1 MRVLLT
7 AGGTEEP
14 IDSVRRITNTSSGAT
29 GAALAA
35 HFAER
40 GAEVV
45 LLHAD
50 RAAAGMPDVERLSFV
65 SFAELEAALRR
76 LLGERRFD
84 AVVHLAAVSDYA
96 VGSVEVDGRPW
107 GAGPRGKIASG
118 REVVIRLRPN
128 PKLIDS
134 LRAWSCNPE
143 VVIIGFKLTD
153 EPDAAAREAAAR
165 AQLDR
170 GAADLVVHNDVRE
183 IDGARHAATIHGR
196 RGARVRTE
204 TKQQLAAELYR
215 LLADG
220 GLR

>member
-40 GAEVV
+40 GAEVL
-45 LLHAD
+45 LLHAE
-50 RAAAGMPDVERLSFV
+50 RAAAGMPDVERIGFV

-76 LLGERRFD
+76 LLGERHFD
-84 AVVHLAAVSDYA
+84 AVVHLAAVSDYS
-96 VGSVEVDGRPW
+96 VGLVEVDGRPW
-107 GAGPRGKIASG
+107 GRGPRGKIASG

-143 VVIIGFKLTD
+143 IAIVGFKLTD
-153 EPDAAAREAAAR
+153 EPEPAVREAEAR
-165 AQLDR
+165 ALLDR

-183 IDGARHAATIHGR
+183 IDGARHVATIHGR
-196 RGARVRTE
+196 RGTLVRTE
-204 TKQQLAAELYR
+204 TKRQLAAELYR

-220 GLR
+220 GHR

>member
-45 LLHAD
+45 LLHAE
-50 RAAAGMPDVERLSFV
+50 RAAAGMPDVERVGFV

-107 GAGPRGKIASG
+107 GGGSRAKIPSG
-118 REVVIRLRPN
+118 REVVVRLRPN

-143 VVIIGFKLTD
+143 VVIVGCKLTD
-153 EPDAAAREAAAR
+153 DPDPAARDAAARAL
-165 AQLDR
+165 LDR

-183 IDGARHAATIHGR
+183 IDGARHAATISGR
-196 RGARVRTE
+196 RGALARTE
-204 TKQQLAAELYR
+204 TKRQLAAELYR

>member
-14 IDSVRRITNTSSGAT
+14 IDSVRRIANTSSGAT
-29 GAALAA
+29 GAELAA
-35 HFAER
+35 HFAGC

-45 LLHAD
+45 LLHAE
-50 RAAAGMPDVERLSFV
+50 RAAVGMPDVERLGFV
-65 SFAELEAALRR
+65 SFAELETALRR

-96 VGSVEVDGRPW
+96 VGSVEVDGCPW
-107 GAGPRGKIASG
+107 NGGARGKIASG

-134 LRAWSCNPE
+134 LRTWSCNPAI
-143 VVIIGFKLTD
+143 VVVGFKLTD
-153 EPDAAAREAAAR
+153 EPDPAAREAAAR
-165 AQLDR
+165 ALLDR
-170 GAADLVVHNDVRE
+170 GTADLVVHNDVRE
-183 IDGARHAATIHGR
+183 IDGARHLATIHGR
-196 RGARVRTE
+196 RGAVARTE
-204 TKQQLAAELYR
+204 TKRQLAAELYR